1 MKIYI
6 ASHFDSSVY
15 YNSYF
20 FKKEDAMEYFAD
32 DEEEL
37 NHLKSL
43 TEAQLDD
50 YLEDNYYGAII
61 EAEVE

>member
-1 MKIYI
+1 MKIYV
-6 ASHFDSSVY
+6 ATSFDSSAY
-15 YNSYF
+15 SNSYF

-37 NHLKSL
+37 KHLKSL
-43 TEAQLDD
+43 TETQLDD